1 LILLANREETE
12 GAWIGFKKGS
22 LEKMPVLNVEELTEI
37 QLKKLAAAY
46 DKIAKKPLQPFPQM
60 ATDPV
65 RKEIDSAIEN
75 VLNLPDFSILRKLL
89 AQEPVVCLNR
99 L

>member
-1 LILLANREETE
+1 MPILN
-12 GAWIGFKKGS
+12 I
-22 LEKMPVLNVEELTEI
+22 EELKEI

-65 RKEIDSAIEN
+65 REEIDSAIAEA
-75 VLNLPDFSILRKLL
+75 LHLPDFSILRKLL